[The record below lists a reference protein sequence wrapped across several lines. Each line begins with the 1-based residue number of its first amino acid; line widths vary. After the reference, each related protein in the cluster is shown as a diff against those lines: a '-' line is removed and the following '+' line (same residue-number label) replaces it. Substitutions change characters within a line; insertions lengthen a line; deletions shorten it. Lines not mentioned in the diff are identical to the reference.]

1 MSRLTIYRDDAPL
14 TAELD
19 TADEARI
26 REGLAGINVR
36 FERWPALRP
45 LASTDQDEDIL
56 AAYRPEIQRLE
67 RAQAYQAV
75 DVLRCA
81 PDHPQR
87 EQLRAKF
94 LAEHTHVDDE
104 VRFFV
109 EGAGMF
115 YLHIDG
121 QVYKVLCERGDH
133 IGVPDRVPHWF
144 DCSALP
150 YVTAIRFFTNA
161 DGWVAEYTGNKIAE
175 AFPKFD
181 KTAAAA

>member
-14 TAELD
+14 AAELD
-19 TADEARI
+19 TADESRI

-94 LAEHTHVDDE
+94 LAEHTHDDDE

-109 EGAGMF
+109 EGAAMF
-115 YLHIDG
+115 YLHAAAR
-121 QVYKVLCERGDH
+121 VHMVLCERNDL
-133 IGVPDRVPHWF
+133 ISVPAGMRHWF
-144 DCSALP
+144 DMGP
-150 YVTAIRFFTNA
+150 EPHFTVIRLFTTPE
-161 DGWVAEYTGNKIAE
+161 GWVARFTGDPIATRFP
-175 AFPKFD
+175 AFARQ
-181 KTAAAA
+181 AA